1 MSNSSNF
8 KKGAKTEKKAKIV
21 FQSPK
26 GMRDILPAD
35 QLWWDRVKKNSQDI
49 ADFYNFS
56 RIETTILEFAE
67 IFEKSTGSATDI
79 IEKQMYYVKTKG
91 RDRLVLRP
99 EGTAGIVR
107 AYLEHGLSRL
117 GQPLKLYY
125 FGPFFRYESPQ
136 AGRYR
141 QFYQVGFE
149 ILGGESDPVHDAQ
162 IILAGYR
169 LIEELK
175 IKNLTV
181 EINSLGCKSCRTIY
195 RKKLQDYYKKFQ
207 TKICRDCRRRLSL
220 NPLRLLDCKNENC
233 QAIKIR
239 APIMLDHLCSACRNH
254 FRLVLEYLDE
264 LNLSYTLNPYLVR
277 GLDYYNRTVF
287 EFIVEKL
294 NFSLG
299 GGGRYDDLG
308 EMLGAKKGSLPAIG
322 NSLGVERLIEAMKE
336 QGVNIVPKNKTKVFL
351 IQIGQP
357 AKKRAVCLIEE
368 FRKAGIRISESLGRE
383 SLNSQLRVADREN
396 AAMALILGQKEVF
409 EDSIIIRNM
418 KSGAQETVPLAKVVN
433 EVRKRLATSH

>member
-1 MSNSSNF
+1 MPKFS
-8 KKGAKTEKKAKIV
+8 KRAKSIKIEKKAKML
-21 FQSPK
+21 FQSLK
-26 GMRDILPAD
+26 GMHDILPAD
-35 QLWWDRVKKNSQDI
+35 QLWWDKVKKISQDI

-56 RIETTILEFAE
+56 RIDTPILESAE

-79 IEKQMYYVKTKG
+79 VEKQMYYIKSKG
-91 RDRLVLRP
+91 KDRLALRP

-107 AYLEHGLSRL
+107 AYFEHGLSRL
-117 GQPLKLYY
+117 SQPLKLYY

-149 ILGGESDPVHDAQ
+149 ILGGENDPVYDAQ

-181 EINSLGCKSCRTIY
+181 EINSLGCKNCRLIY
-195 RKKLQDYYKKFQ
+195 RRKLQDYYRKLSV
-207 TKICRDCRRRLSL
+207 KICKDCRRRLSL

-233 QAIKIR
+233 QAIKTK
-239 APIMLDHLCSACRNH
+239 APIMLDNLCSACRNH

-264 LNLSYTLNPYLVR
+264 LNLSYILNPYLVR

-287 EFIVEKL
+287 EFTAEKL
-294 NFSLG
+294 KFSLG

-336 QGVNIVPKNKTKVFL
+336 RGIDVVPKSKTKVFL

-357 AKKRAVCLIEE
+357 AKKRAFCLIEE
-368 FRKAGIRISESLGRE
+368 FRKSGVKVLESLGRE
-383 SLNSQLRVADREN
+383 SLNSQLRIADKEG
-396 AAMALILGQKEVF
+396 AAIALILGQREVF
-409 EDSIIIRNM
+409 EDSIIIRDM
-418 KSGAQETVPLAKVVN
+418 KSGAQETVPLAKVVE
-433 EVRKRLATSH
+433 EVRKRIR

>member
-1 MSNSSNF
+1 M
-8 KKGAKTEKKAKIV
+8 IL
-21 FQSPK
+21 QSPK
-26 GMRDILPAD
+26 GMRDILPVD
-35 QLWWDRVKKNSQDI
+35 QLLWDRVKKISQDI

-56 RIETTILEFAE
+56 KIDTPILESAE

-79 IEKQMYYVKTKG
+79 VEKQMYYIKSKG
-91 RDRLVLRP
+91 KDRLALRP

-107 AYLEHGLSRL
+107 AYFEHGLSRL
-117 GQPLKLYY
+117 SQPLKLYY

-141 QFYQVGFE
+141 QFFQVGFE
-149 ILGGESDPVHDAQ
+149 ILGGESDPIYDAQ

-181 EINSLGCKSCRTIY
+181 EINSLGCKNCRAVY
-195 RKKLQDYYKKFQ
+195 RRKLQDYYKKLQ

-233 QAIKIR
+233 QAIKTK
-239 APIMLDHLCSACRNH
+239 APIMLDNLCLACRNH

-264 LNLSYTLNPYLVR
+264 LNLSYILNPYLVR

-287 EFIVEKL
+287 EFTVDSIAKRVG
-294 NFSLG
+294 SLG

-322 NSLGVERLIEAMKE
+322 NSLGVERLIEATKE
-336 QGVNIVPKNKTKVFL
+336 RGIGVVPKNKTKVFL

-357 AKKRAVCLIEE
+357 AKKRAMRLIEE
-368 FRKAGIRISESLGRE
+368 FRKSGVKILESLGKE
-383 SLNSQLRVADREN
+383 SLKAQLRVADKEE
-396 AAMALILGQKEVF
+396 AAIALILGQREVF
-409 EDSIIIRNM
+409 EDNIIIRNM
-418 KSGAQETVPLAKVVN
+418 KSGAQETAPLAKVVE
-433 EVRKRLATSH
+433 EVKKRL